1 VTRHHYDNEVHPDNV
16 YGHTLELLRRHVGAT
31 RSEAGSPVHLDVAC
45 GFGNI
50 AEHVRDELGLDYVGL
65 DLDPEELRALQ
76 GRGFE
81 VHDVDLMAGDLLA
94 RLRDVVA
101 ARRVASITFL
111 DGLEHLVDG
120 SGALTALSALAA
132 EHDAVL
138 VTSVPNVTHLDVAT
152 KAVLGQWDYTPS
164 GLLDRTHYQLWS
176 VASLGRAFD
185 RAGLEVVD
193 RYDVELE
200 HSDQHFPEDHVGL
213 SSATSLGAWIS
224 AVRADAAP
232 HRFTNQFVWASRAT
246 ARQPEPA
253 AEPAAQPAA
262 EPDSEEATPF
272 ISFLLPTSG
281 ERRES
286 LDEALLSLAA
296 QTVTDF
302 EVVVLADATGEVLA
316 DLEKAL
322 AEHPPT
328 LRDRVRLLPVSGST
342 AEALNAGLAAARGT
356 YVALSDDVTW
366 FGHWVETAVDAARTF
381 PGRCVRGLVLEQGV
395 TTVEVGG
402 AAGVRAVAAPRR
414 AGGAAFSLR
423 EHVTAPLAS
432 TYGVAFPR
440 SLSEHL
446 GVRFDERF
454 GTAAVRRHLLRAI
467 ELAGVVETD
476 EVVAVH
482 QHPEDTTGS
491 NESEEDLRL
500 LIDEINVN
508 PWLAPVGSATR
519 AVRSVPLEDDGDVS
533 IAEQVRLKDDHIAN
547 LERLLEER
555 DARIGRL
562 QVKLRQRTA
571 RLEKLRAQTREDG
584 STEQEDADRG
594 PGRWFRRRS

>member
-1 VTRHHYDNEVHPDNV
+1 MTRHHYDNEVHPDNV
-16 YGHTLELLRRHVGAT
+16 YGHTLELLRRHVPAT
-31 RSEAGSPVHLDVAC
+31 GPAGGVPVHLDVAC

-50 AEHVRDELGLDYVGL
+50 AEHVRDELHLDYVGL
-65 DLDPEELRALQ
+65 DLDPEELRALE

-81 VHDVDLMAGDLLA
+81 VHEVDLMARDLAA
-94 RLRDVVA
+94 RLREVVA
-101 ARRVASITFL
+101 GRRVASITFL

-120 SGALTALSALAA
+120 SGALAALATLA
-132 EHDAVL
+132 GEHDALL

-164 GLLDRTHYQLWS
+164 GLLDRTHFQLWS
-176 VASLGRAFD
+176 VASLTRAFD

-193 RYDVELE
+193 RHDVELE

-224 AVRADAAP
+224 AVREDAAP

-246 ARQPEPA
+246 TPQPGTAEEPA
-253 AEPAAQPAA
+253 GDGPR
-262 EPDSEEATPF
+262 PF
-272 ISFLLPTSG
+272 ISFLMRTSG
-281 ERRES
+281 EHRES

-302 EVVVLADATGEVLA
+302 EVLVLADAAGKALA
-316 DLEKAL
+316 DLERQL
-322 AEHPPT
+322 AEHPPS
-328 LRDRVRLLPVSGST
+328 LRDRLRLLPVSGST
-342 AEALNAGLAAARGT
+342 ADSLNAGLAAARGT

-366 FGHWVETAVDAARTF
+366 FGHWVETAVEAARTF

-402 AAGVRAVAAPRR
+402 ADGVRAVAAPRR

-482 QHPEDTTGS
+482 QHPEDATGA

-519 AVRSVPLEDDGDVS
+519 AMRAVPLEDEVDVS

-555 DARIGRL
+555 DARITRL
-562 QVKLRQRTA
+562 QDKVKQRTA
-571 RLEKLRAQTREDG
+571 RLEKLRAQVGAT
-584 STEQEDADRG
+584 DASEEETGDRG
-594 PGRWFRRRS
+594 PGRWFKRRP